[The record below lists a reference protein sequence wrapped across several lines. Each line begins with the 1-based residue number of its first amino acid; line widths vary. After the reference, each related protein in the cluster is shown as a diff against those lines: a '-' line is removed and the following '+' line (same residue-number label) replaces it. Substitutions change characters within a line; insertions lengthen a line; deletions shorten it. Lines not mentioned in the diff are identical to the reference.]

1 MGLVILKILV
11 LLENQFINLRMVQV
25 TQVSG
30 IRITK
35 EMATAFNSMSMVKNI
50 KATGKMTFMMDMES
64 KFIEM
69 EISTMAISKRV

>member
-1 MGLVILKILV
+1 
-11 LLENQFINLRMVQV
+11 MVQA

-35 EMATAFNSMSMVKNI
+35 EMATAFNSMSTAKNI